1 MTFDPS
7 RPPDHVPPPT
17 VRMEAFSP
25 VAPEPF
31 DPSTLEVPVAPVR
44 STAGS
49 GRVLNLALGVAVLV
63 AATGVAFALGRAS
76 APAAVAAPLAPAA
89 NVPGGAGGPA
99 SGGVP
104 ANGGGTG
111 NLPGASFDLNGGGPN
126 GGGPGGGD
134 DTDGGLGLERGGGS
148 VQGTVQSVTA
158 DGVTLKLANGRTIT
172 IGLDGSTTYHAE
184 ASAAP
189 SDVAAGKQV
198 IVRVTGGFRPSDGS
212 ANGSGGVRF
221 GTAADVTVLP

>member
-1 MTFDPS
+1 
-7 RPPDHVPPPT
+7 
-17 VRMEAFSP
+17 
-25 VAPEPF
+25 
-31 DPSTLEVPVAPVR
+31 
-44 STAGS
+44 
-49 GRVLNLALGVAVLV
+49 VLNLALGVAVLV
-63 AATGVAFALGRAS
+63 AATGIAFAVGRAS
-76 APAAVAAPLAPAA
+76 APAAVAAPSA
-89 NVPGGAGGPA
+89 NVKGGAGGPA
-99 SGGVP
+99 ASGLP
-104 ANGGGTG
+104 LNGGGVG
-111 NLPGASFDLNGGGPN
+111 NLPGASFDLGGNGNGGR
-126 GGGPGGGD
+126 PGGGD

-198 IVRVTGGFRPSDGS
+198 IVRVTGGFRPGDGS